1 MSEVHAAQGAEVAQV
16 QVRDPLIS
24 FRFGVP
30 TLPAGHVVR
39 PRLLELMQRGGMQ
52 PLTLVSAPAGS
63 GKTSLVADWAAGR
76 DPALTA
82 WITFEEGDGH
92 LSAFWSSVFV
102 QLHGHGVAT
111 AAATIAPNATDVPR
125 PVLAEIASTLS
136 DREEPLAVVLDGW
149 EFTTDDVAE
158 GFDFLLRH
166 SKGKLRAVIVTRSD
180 PVLPLHRYRLG
191 GLVTE
196 VRLADLAFSHD
207 EVREL
212 VVASGLT
219 LADQSIEPLVTRTRG
234 WAAGLRFATMWLR
247 HQPDPDAAVLEL
259 AGDTGNIAEYLM
271 AEVLEVQSD
280 ADRELLLNTCVV
292 EILRPGLIEELG
304 GRTAARGLAQL
315 AHGNAMVE
323 TVADHP
329 GWFRYHPFF
338 RELLRAELNYL
349 APARAI
355 ALHRRAARWLA
366 DNGALGAAVWHAV
379 AAYQWPEAAQYVVDD
394 LAVAAV
400 FQGCEQEGL
409 SSTLRSMPDSAPGA
423 AAAVV
428 RAALAVSRGD
438 TDTARTQLELAR
450 RADDTA
456 DVHGSSAGHPQRLA
470 NGLVASLLSLTDA
483 DAARALDTATAAERE
498 LEGQSPTLL
507 AAHPELVAML
517 SACRATALIRLGRLP
532 ESRTALAGAV
542 EVAEAP
548 GCESTLVYCLS
559 HQALLDALDG
569 ALRRASDR
577 AERALGLV
585 TSAGV
590 DGRGL
595 QASSLVALCWV
606 ALQQGDAAS
615 TRQRIADVPVHG
627 GLEVVLRSSLLALAS
642 ARLVRLEG
650 DPGRATQMVRQLRA
664 DAATSAPWVA
674 GLAGDEEVGCVIS
687 AGDAL
692 PAPELVRS
700 LDDRD
705 DTGAK
710 LSATR
715 FRLRERA
722 AGAADP
728 VGPIAAC
735 ASEPLVAQVTAGLLV
750 AEAQLQAGD
759 PERARATVQR
769 ASRLAAPERLRW
781 PFLDAA
787 PEVRRLMARQQPP
800 THDGV
805 PAPRANG
812 NGKTQAQAIPRPRGR
827 AGAGQGD
834 DVPPPLIDPLTA
846 KELEVLNHLSQLLT
860 TEEIAAA
867 MFVSVNTVR
876 THVRSILRK
885 LSVSRRHQAVR
896 RARVLDI
903 ISS

>member
-1 MSEVHAAQGAEVAQV
+1 M
-16 QVRDPLIS
+16 
-24 FRFGVP
+24 
-30 TLPAGHVVR
+30 
-39 PRLLELMQRGGMQ
+39 
-52 PLTLVSAPAGS
+52 
-63 GKTSLVADWAAGR
+63 
-76 DPALTA
+76 AL
-82 WITFEEGDGH
+82 
-92 LSAFWSSVFV
+92 
-102 QLHGHGVAT
+102 
-111 AAATIAPNATDVPR
+111 
-125 PVLAEIASTLS
+125 
-136 DREEPLAVVLDGW
+136 VLDGW
-149 EFTTDDVAE
+149 EFTIDDVAE

-166 SKGKLRAVIVTRSD
+166 SKGNLCAVIVTRSD

-196 VRLADLAFSHD
+196 IRSADLAFSHD

-219 LADQSIEPLVTRTRG
+219 LTAQSVGPLATRTRG
-234 WAAGLRFATMWLR
+234 WAAGLRFATMWLQ

-271 AEVLEVQSD
+271 AEVLELQSE

-329 GWFRYHPFF
+329 GWYRYHPFF

-355 ALHRRAARWLA
+355 SLHRRAARWLA
-366 DNGALGAAVWHAV
+366 DNAALGAAVWHAV

-409 SSTLRSMPDSAPGA
+409 SSTLRAMPDSAPGA

-438 TDTARTQLELAR
+438 AETARTQLELAQQP
-450 RADDTA
+450 DDPA
-456 DVHGSSAGHPQRLA
+456 GGNGSSRGSTHGHAQRLA

-483 DAARALDTATAAERE
+483 DAAHALDTATAAEQE
-498 LEGQSPTLL
+498 LEGQPPTLL

-517 SACRATALIRLGRLP
+517 GVSRATALIRIGRLSD
-532 ESRTALAGAV
+532 SRRALTAAV

-548 GCESTLVYCLS
+548 GCESTLVYGLS

-569 ALRRASDR
+569 ELRRASDR

-590 DGRGL
+590 DGCGL
-595 QASSLVALCWV
+595 QASSLLALCWV
-606 ALQQGDAAS
+606 GLQQGDAAT
-615 TRQRIADVPVHG
+615 TRQRIADVPAHG

-650 DPGRATQMVRQLRA
+650 DLARATEMVRHVRA
-664 DAATSAPWVA
+664 DVATSAPWVA
-674 GLAGDEEVGCVIS
+674 ALAVDEEVAYVLA
-687 AGDAL
+687 AGDAV
-692 PAPELVRS
+692 PTPELVHS
-700 LDDRD
+700 LADRD
-705 DTGAK
+705 DTGAM
-710 LSATR
+710 LSTTR
-715 FRLRERA
+715 LRLRERA

-728 VGPIAAC
+728 VIPIAARS
-735 ASEPLVAQVTAGLLV
+735 SEPLVAQVTAGLLV
-750 AEAQLQAGD
+750 AEAELQGGD

-781 PFLDAA
+781 PFHEAA
-787 PEVRRLMARQQPP
+787 PEVRRLMARRQPSSR
-800 THDGV
+800 TGV
-805 PAPRANG
+805 PAPRANGNGNG

-827 AGAGQGD
+827 VDTGQTD

-860 TEEIAAA
+860 TEEIAAT